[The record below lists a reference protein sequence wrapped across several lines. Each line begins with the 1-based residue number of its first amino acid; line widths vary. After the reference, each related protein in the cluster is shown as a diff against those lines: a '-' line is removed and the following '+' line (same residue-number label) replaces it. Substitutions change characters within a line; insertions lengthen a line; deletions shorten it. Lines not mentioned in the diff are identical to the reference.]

1 MSLIRCGAHGFQPG
15 LVGMTSLSSLVVID
29 PSPPRHMKFPRDL
42 SAMQSLL
49 SVDVGCR
56 EIPIPLGTLPS
67 LRHLTLRGL
76 RPSCRGS
83 HDAERASCSVL
94 VSMKRLHG
102 LPQAVLML
110 LSYSVF
116 TALPG
121 HNIKLTGDFS

>member
-1 MSLIRCGAHGFQPG
+1 MPSAGEYSFRILPNALQHLENLLEMGLIRCGAHGFQPG
-15 LVGMTSLSSLVVID
+15 FVGMTSLSSLVVID

-56 EIPIPLGTLPS
+56 EIPIPLGTLPN

-83 HDAERASCSVL
+83 HDPERASPTLHAML
-94 VSMKRLHG
+94 V
-102 LPQAVLML
+102 
-110 LSYSVF
+110 
-116 TALPG
+116 
-121 HNIKLTGDFS
+121 ICI